1 MVSLEQVKLLE
12 SKVARAIDYLKKVTE
27 EKAQLKEKLDS
38 YQKRIEEL
46 EVLIQRFKDDQ
57 SRIEDGILSALDRL
71 NQFEDALESKLGSEN
86 RRAGGEPRIAD
97 AASGAAPEETNSAP
111 HIIKKNN
118 GDGDQYSG
126 TEAEYPD
133 PLLPEGKN
141 SEPGELDIF

>member
-12 SKVARAIDYLKKVTE
+12 SKVAKAIDYLKKVTE

-38 YQKRIEEL
+38 YQRRIEEL

-71 NQFEDALESKLGSEN
+71 NQFEDALESTLGSEN
-86 RRAGGEPRIAD
+86 RRIVD
-97 AASGAAPEETNSAP
+97 SASGVAREEANSAP
-111 HIIKKNN
+111 HTFKKNN
-118 GDGDQYSG
+118 GDGEQHSNAADH
-126 TEAEYPD
+126 EAEYPD
-133 PLLPEGKN
+133 PLEPEGKN